1 MRTNIGN
8 LDSRFKKID
17 DRFKR
22 IDHLDGAPH
31 IKPAIKATPEGLE
44 KEIWI
49 KANLLTEGIRFDESA
64 LEGICS
70 VYKEQSRWLFDWNM
84 GDHHYYL
91 PEELLL
97 PMDTTCQVRE
107 NRNSP
112 WLCTVEDGV
121 LMLKRDGKFVIEARH
136 IPRPK
141 YYGLEASEGVIMRRI
156 APKRGQDCLV
166 LNYAPFCMY
175 WATNDGCSF
184 CNIVPNMKW
193 TKDDLQIS
201 KRSYEQIVKTAKAAF
216 EEGAVRHILLTG
228 GFMTR
233 GKKEGVDVDLED
245 EMILSVVRAMQEGIG
260 TNDIPVNVIR
270 TVPKDEDLKSIE
282 RYKKLG
288 FYSVA
293 YNLEI
298 WDPALFARYCSGK
311 DKVQGRDHWLR
322 GLETATEVYGPG
334 KVSTHFVTGFMEP
347 EASLLEGVEWCSQ
360 RGIGVIPLIWSPVV
374 GTSYE
379 DFRTPVAE
387 WFVKMVKKIADIRL
401 KYDVDA
407 FNPAGLPND
416 DHICGMPSLI
426 ADELLLRKLER
437 EQSEAKKAA

>member
-1 MRTNIGN
+1 
-8 LDSRFKKID
+8 
-17 DRFKR
+17 
-22 IDHLDGAPH
+22 
-31 IKPAIKATPEGLE
+31 
-44 KEIWI
+44 
-49 KANLLTEGIRFDESA
+49 
-64 LEGICS
+64 
-70 VYKEQSRWLFDWNM
+70 
-84 GDHHYYL
+84 
-91 PEELLL
+91 
-97 PMDTTCQVRE
+97 
-107 NRNSP
+107 
-112 WLCTVEDGV
+112 
-121 LMLKRDGKFVIEARH
+121 
-136 IPRPK
+136 
-141 YYGLEASEGVIMRRI
+141 
-156 APKRGQDCLV
+156 
-166 LNYAPFCMY
+166 
-175 WATNDGCSF
+175 
-184 CNIVPNMKW
+184 MKW

-201 KRSYEQIVKTAKAAF
+201 KRSYDQIMKTAKAAF

-228 GFMTR
+228 GFMTL

-322 GLETATEVYGPG
+322 GLETAAEVYGPG

-347 EASLLEGVEWCSQ
+347 EATLLEGVEWCSQ

-401 KYDVDA
+401 KYGVDA

-437 EQSEAKKAA
+437 EQSKVKKAA

>member
-1 MRTNIGN
+1 MRTNVGD

-17 DRFKR
+17 DHFKR

-121 LMLKRDGKFVIEARH
+121 LMLKREGKFVIEARH

-201 KRSYEQIVKTAKAAF
+201 KRSYDQIMKTAKAAF

-228 GFMTR
+228 GFMTL
-233 GKKEGVDVDLED
+233 GKKEGLDVDLED

-322 GLETATEVYGPG
+322 GLETAAEVYGPG

-347 EASLLEGVEWCSQ
+347 EATLLEGVEWCSQ

-374 GTSYE
+374 GTPYE

-401 KYDVDA
+401 KYGVDA

-426 ADELLLRKLER
+426 ADELFLRKLQK
-437 EQSEAKKAA
+437 EQSEVKKAA

>member
-1 MRTNIGN
+1 MRTNIGD
-8 LDSRFKKID
+8 LDPRFKEID
-17 DRFKR
+17 DHYNRL
-22 IDHLDGAPH
+22 DHVEGAPH
-31 IKPAIKATPEGLE
+31 IKPPIEATPEGLE
-44 KEIWI
+44 KEIWV
-49 KANLLTEGIRFDESA
+49 KANLLTDGIRFDESA
-64 LEGICS
+64 LEGICT

-84 GDHHYYL
+84 GEHHYYL

-107 NRNSP
+107 NRTSP

-121 LMLKRDGKFVIEARH
+121 LILKKDGKFVIEARH

-141 YYGLEASEGVIMRRI
+141 YYSMEASEGVIMRRI

-175 WATNDGCSF
+175 WSTDDGCRF

-201 KRSYEQIVKTAKAAF
+201 KRNYDQIMKTARAAF

-228 GFMTR
+228 GFMTL
-233 GKKEGVDVDLED
+233 GKRDDKEVDLED
-245 EMILSVVRAMQEGIG
+245 EMILSVIRAMQEGIG
-260 TNDIPVNVIR
+260 KKDIPVNVIR

-282 RYKKLG
+282 EHKKLG
-288 FYSVA
+288 AYSVA

-311 DKVQGRDHWLR
+311 EKVQGRDHWLR
-322 GLETATEVYGPG
+322 GLEHAVEVYGPG
-334 KVSTHFVTGFMEP
+334 KVSTHLVTGFMEP
-347 EASLLEGVEWCSQ
+347 EDTLLEGVEWCSE
-360 RGIGVIPLIWSPVV
+360 RGVGIIPLVWSPVV
-374 GTSYE
+374 GTPFE
-379 DFRTPVAE
+379 HFRTPVAE
-387 WFVKMVKKIADIRL
+387 WFVEMVKKIVDIRL
-401 KYDVDA
+401 KHGVDA

-426 ADELLLRKLER
+426 ADELLRRKVQR
-437 EQSEAKKAA
+437 EQQLKKAA